1 MEATAKRETISP
13 PYVPWKTFKGFIE
26 RMEPPNIVPTQIDS
40 TIVKTYAGSVQRLL
54 LQSLRWLELIEPDGK
69 VRDDLKDL
77 VNLKAERPRLIRQLL
92 ERRYPWALSLDGNS
106 TELQLNA
113 AFGENTGAEG
123 DTRRKAIAFFLAA
136 ADYAKVQHS
145 PLWKKSRGR
154 PVGAAS
160 SSAGRR
166 PLVRR
171 TRTGE
176 DKGASQTPDPPT
188 AGDEITVKL
197 QAGGSVTLR
206 VNVGHFA
213 LSRNKKDRDFVQSLM
228 DALTSYEEGRS
239 D

>member
-1 MEATAKRETISP
+1 MEATSKRETISP
-13 PYVPWKTFKGFIE
+13 PYIPWKTFNGFIE

-54 LQSLRWLELIEPDGK
+54 LQSLRWLELIDLNGK

-92 ERRYPWALSLDGNS
+92 EKRYPWALSLDGNS

-154 PVGAAS
+154 PVGAI

-166 PLVRR
+166 AAVRR
-171 TRTGE
+171 PKATEPKRGPR
-176 DKGASQTPDPPT
+176 TPDPP
-188 AGDEITVKL
+188 AIGDEITVQL
-197 QAGGSVTLR
+197 RAGGSVTLR
-206 VNVGHFA
+206 VYVSHVA
-213 LSRNKKDRDFVQSLM
+213 LSRNKKDREFVQGLT
-228 DALTSYEEGRS
+228 DALTGYEEE
-239 D
+239 